1 MYIVKASNIATYG
14 GSGVAVLLG
23 GMNANE
29 IAALGGL
36 AVAVV
41 GLIVGTAV
49 NIWYKYRLLAIAEK
63 TGKFPSGE

>member
-1 MYIVKASNIATYG
+1 MPIVKASNIATYG
-14 GSGVAVLLG
+14 GSCVAVLLG

-49 NIWYKYRLLAIAEK
+49 NIWYKSRLLDIAEK
-63 TGKFPSGE
+63 AGKLPSGE